1 MLSEAQIKKLHEE
14 VDLHQ
19 KAIEGAD
26 VSVINARKRRSE
38 IIAELNELS
47 SRIDS
52 LQTERQ
58 VVQQSIVDGSG
69 IKSQSEQS
77 LQAIRQKLEEDAH
90 EKKVVEM
97 MEKQISFN
105 EALKARIK
113 HHRSEL
119 NGGLDLPTNS
129 KSFEDF
135 LEVFSG
141 FQRDG
146 KTHKFS
152 QESTSMNG
160 AKHAYL
166 NAIREICEKSLLKK
180 QITADDKRQRLIVLD
195 SFLFSPL
202 VEKHWA

>member
-26 VSVINARKRRSE
+26 VSVIDARKRRSE

-105 EALKARIK
+105 EALRGSNKASQKRIK
-113 HHRSEL
+113 WWLGSS
-119 NGGLDLPTNS
+119 N
-129 KSFEDF
+129 
-135 LEVFSG
+135 
-141 FQRDG
+141 
-146 KTHKFS
+146 
-152 QESTSMNG
+152 
-160 AKHAYL
+160 
-166 NAIREICEKSLLKK
+166 
-180 QITADDKRQRLIVLD
+180 
-195 SFLFSPL
+195 
-202 VEKHWA
+202 